1 MRSVLILFAT
11 SHGMTRTISQKLAAD
26 LRAAGHYVVLH
37 DLAARPPGPAGF
49 DAVVLGSR
57 VHFDRHARS
66 LYRYVRRHRAALD
79 PGRTW
84 LYSVSMTAAAGE
96 QGDAGDYLASFIRRS
111 GFDPHRSVSLA
122 GALAYTEYG
131 PITRRVMKRISARLG
146 GDTDTSI
153 NHEYTDWA
161 EVARLGREIGASLVR
176 RSSTTVVLPAP
187 TDPPA
192 PPAPSPLGPVP
203 ATPSARR

>member
-11 SHGMTRTISQKLAAD
+11 SHGMTRKIGQRLAAD
-26 LRAAGHYVVLH
+26 LRAVGHHVVLH
-37 DLAARPPGPAGF
+37 DLAARPPGPIGF

-66 LYRYVRRHRAALD
+66 LHRYVRRHRAALD

-84 LYSVSMTAAAGE
+84 LYSVSMSAIEGHDDP
-96 QGDAGDYLASFIRRS
+96 GGYIASFIRRS
-111 GFDPHRSVSLA
+111 GFAPHRALSLA

-131 PITRRVMKRISARLG
+131 PMTRWIMERISARRG
-146 GDTDTSI
+146 GDTDTSA

-161 EVARLGREIGASLVR
+161 KVARLGREIGAALVH
-176 RSSTTVVLPAP
+176 SPTAVVLPAP
-187 TDPPA
+187 ADPPPPA
-192 PPAPSPLGPVP
+192 PRLTPAPASPG
-203 ATPSARR
+203 ARE